1 MIICLMVQVLL
12 IYHQGTVSKA
22 KHEILFSRFGI
33 NYNDIAERYKK
44 GSVLVREPVIL
55 DTEIPGVA
63 QPQEGKKKSKPTMVV
78 TPYHCDIIGDA
89 LWAAHPSL
97 LE

>member
-33 NYNDIAERYKK
+33 NYNDIAERYRK
-44 GSVLVREPVIL
+44 GSVLVREPVFL
-55 DTEIPGVA
+55 DAEIPGAA
-63 QPQEGKKKSKPTMVV
+63 QPQEGKKKSKPPTAV
-78 TPYHCDIIGDA
+78 TLCHCDIIGDA
-89 LWAAHPSL
+89 FWATRSGL